1 MANRVVVMTSE
12 PISDIGTVYVTPAH
26 LARMEVDARRL
37 VVLPHRP
44 HHSIL
49 SGRHASR
56 LRGRGLNFE
65 EIRAYVPGDD
75 LRYLDWKAS
84 SRVGHPLVRSYT
96 EERDRPA
103 LFVVDQRISMFFGTR
118 RAMKSVVAAET
129 VALGAWMA
137 FQAGDRAGA
146 VVFDDQHIT
155 SIRPHRSRARVQA
168 VLGAVARSNQALRA
182 DDPVRANPG
191 QLDAALRA
199 ALHLATHDYLVFV
212 VSDFFGADQ
221 YTLELMRELATHND
235 VVAALVFDPSAKA
248 IPTSGKIVVTEGE
261 LQVELDF
268 GRKTIREPL
277 SAMFDTRLQ
286 ETVDLL
292 QRCGVPLLAIDTE
305 QPTVM
310 QVARLLGHFAQ
321 RRG

>member
-1 MANRVVVMTSE
+1 MAITQV
-12 PISDIGTVYVTPAH
+12 SDIGTVYVTPAH
-26 LARMEVDARRL
+26 LARMEYDARRL
-37 VVLPHRP
+37 AITPHRP
-44 HHSIL
+44 HQSIL

-103 LFVVDQRISMFFGTR
+103 LFVVDQRISMFYGTR

-129 VALGAWMA
+129 AALGAWMA
-137 FQAGDRAGA
+137 FQMGDRAGA
-146 VVFDDQHIT
+146 VVFDDEHIV
-155 SIRPHRSRARVQA
+155 SIRPHRSRTRLQA
-168 VLGAVARSNQALRA
+168 TLGVIARSNQALRA
-182 DDPVRANPG
+182 DNPVRANAD
-191 QLDAALRA
+191 QLNAALRDT
-199 ALHLATHDYLVFV
+199 LHLATHDYLVFV
-212 VSDFFGADQ
+212 ISDFLGANEH
-221 YTLELMRELATHND
+221 TLELLRELASHND
-235 VVAALVFDPSAKA
+235 VIAALVFDPSAKA
-248 IPTSGKIVVTEGE
+248 VPASGKIVVTEGE

-268 GRKTIREPL
+268 GRKTMREPL
-277 SAMFDTRLQ
+277 SVMFDTRLQ
-286 ETVDLL
+286 DTVSLL
-292 QRCGVPLLAIDTE
+292 QRCGVPMLAIDTE

-310 QVARLLGHFAQ
+310 QIARLLGHFGQ

>member
-1 MANRVVVMTSE
+1 MAQAQ
-12 PISDIGTVYVTPAH
+12 ISDIGTVYVTPAH
-26 LARMEVDARRL
+26 LARLEVDARRFS
-37 VVLPHRP
+37 VLPHRP

-84 SRVGHPLVRSYT
+84 SRVGRPLVRSYT

-103 LFVVDQRISMFFGTR
+103 LFVVDQRISMFYGTR
-118 RAMKSVVAAET
+118 RAMKSVVAAEIA
-129 VALGAWMA
+129 ALGAWMA

-146 VVFDDQHIT
+146 VVFDDSRI
-155 SIRPHRSRARVQA
+155 SSVRPHRSRARVQA
-168 VLGAVARSNQALRA
+168 VLGALARSNQALHA
-182 DDPVRANPG
+182 DSPVRANAG

-199 ALHLATHDYLVFV
+199 ALHLATHDYLVCV
-212 VSDFFGADQ
+212 ISDFLGADEQ
-221 YTLELMRELATHND
+221 TLQLMRELASHND
-235 VVAALVFDPSAKA
+235 VIAALVFDPSARA
-248 IPTSGKIVVTEGE
+248 IPDRGKIVVTEGE
-261 LQVELDF
+261 LQLELDF
-268 GRKTIREPL
+268 GRRTIREPL
-277 SAMFDTRLQ
+277 GAMFDTRLR
-286 ETVDLL
+286 ETIALL
-292 QRCGVPLLAIDTE
+292 KRCGVPLLAVDTE

-310 QVARLLGHFAQ
+310 QVARLMGHFSQ

>member
-1 MANRVVVMTSE
+1 MAE
-12 PISDIGTVYVTPAH
+12 AKISDIGTVYVTPAH

-37 VVLPHRP
+37 SALPHRP
-44 HHSIL
+44 HQSIL

-56 LRGRGLNFE
+56 LRGRGLDFE

-84 SRVGHPLVRSYT
+84 SRVGRPLVRSYT

-103 LFVVDQRISMFFGTR
+103 LFVVDQRISMFYGTR
-118 RAMKSVVAAET
+118 RAMKSVVAAEI
-129 VALGAWMA
+129 VALSAWMA
-137 FQAGDRAGA
+137 FHAGDRAGA
-146 VVFDDQHIT
+146 VVFDDEHMV
-155 SIRPHRSRARVQA
+155 SIRPYRSRARVQA
-168 VLGAVARSNQALRA
+168 MLGAVARSNQALRA
-182 DDPVRANPG
+182 DTPVRANPD

-212 VSDFFGADQ
+212 VSDFLGADEH
-221 YTLELMRELATHND
+221 TLELMRELASHND
-235 VVAALVFDPSAKA
+235 VIAALVFDPSAKA

-268 GRKTIREPL
+268 GRKNIREPL
-277 SAMFDTRLQ
+277 STMFDTRLQ
-286 ETVDLL
+286 GTVDML

-305 QPTVM
+305 QPTVL
-310 QVARLLGHFAQ
+310 QVARMLGHFSQ